1 MAEKWCTALT
11 CNSITII
18 MIMIYK
24 YCPLHPVV
32 CLMHIKYEKYV
43 HFENIEH
50 IENIKHIKG
59 VYLVSG
65 ESEQVDNDR
74 E

>member
-1 MAEKWCTALT
+1 
-11 CNSITII
+11 
-18 MIMIYK
+18 MIYK

-74 E
+74 EWAKWANWLDSTNHLC